1 MKKAL
6 ESYYTKK
13 KKLSDYTEQFAAGES
28 GIHVQFIRLYISTT
42 AAD

>member
-6 ESYYTKK
+6 ESSYK
-13 KKLSDYTEQFAAGES
+13 KKLSDYTEKFAAGTS

-42 AAD
+42 VVN

>member
-13 KKLSDYTEQFAAGES
+13 KLSDYTEQFTAGES

-42 AAD
+42 VVD